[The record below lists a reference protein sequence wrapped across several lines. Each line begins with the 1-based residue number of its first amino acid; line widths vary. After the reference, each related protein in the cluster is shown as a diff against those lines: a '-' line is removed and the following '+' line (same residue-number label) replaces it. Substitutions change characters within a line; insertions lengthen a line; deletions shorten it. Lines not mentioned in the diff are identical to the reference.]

1 MYRMIPENRK
11 ISPFLVFFLI
21 HTMQSGVGSLSFPR
35 IIAKSAGYD
44 AWISVLFTG
53 ICIHFLI
60 WMIYHILESGGGD
73 LVSVHT
79 LILGKAAG
87 KIICSFFVLYFCLL
101 ALTVLRNYI
110 EIVQIWMFPHLR
122 TFLFSLAFLIL
133 VIYIINGGIRAM
145 TGIAFFSIVL
155 PTYILLLFLFTIRY
169 ADFTNLLPI
178 FDHSIKELLKSS
190 HDMSLSVLGF
200 ETLLLFYPY
209 IKNPKESK
217 KWAHLA
223 ILYTTFIFIY
233 QSVITFAYFSEEQ
246 LQKNIWPTL
255 TMWKIIKIPFVERF
269 EYIGVANWFL
279 VVLPNACIAL
289 WCASRL
295 IKRLYSLKQKTTVPI
310 LAFLC
315 LISASMI
322 STRDQINYLTDVTG
336 KIGFYVNT
344 VYIPILF
351 AATLLAKKVKKSVPK
366 S

>member
-1 MYRMIPENRK
+1 MVPENRK

-21 HTMQSGVGSLSFPR
+21 HTMQSGIGILGFQR
-35 IIAKSAGYD
+35 IIAMSAGYD

-53 ICIHFLI
+53 ICVHFLI

-73 LVSVHT
+73 IVSVHT
-79 LILGKAAG
+79 LILGKVGG
-87 KIICSFFVLYFCLL
+87 KVICSFFILYFCLL
-101 ALTVLRNYI
+101 TVTVLRNYI

-122 TFLFSLAFLIL
+122 TFWFSLAFLIL
-133 VIYIINGGIRAM
+133 VIYIINGGIRTV
-145 TGIAFFSIVL
+145 TGIAFFSIIL
-155 PTYILLLFLFTIRY
+155 PTYILLLFMFTIPY

-200 ETLLLFYPY
+200 ESLLLYYPF

-223 ILYTTFIFIY
+223 ILYTTLIFTY
-233 QSVITFAYFSEEQ
+233 LSVISFAYFSEEQ

-255 TMWKIIKIPFVERF
+255 TMWKIIRIPFVERF
-269 EYIGVANWFL
+269 EYIGIANWFL
-279 VVLPNACIAL
+279 VILPNSCIAL

-295 IKRLYSLKQKTTVPI
+295 IKRLYLLRQKTAVPI

-315 LISASMI
+315 LISVSML
-322 STRDQINYLTDVTG
+322 STRDQINYLTDITG
-336 KIGFYVNT
+336 KIGFYFNT

-351 AATLLAKKVKKSVPK
+351 AATLLAKKVKKSVPE